1 MRAALRTMDRYLVCQ
16 VIQVLLEP
24 IVEDYIARWL
34 HATDMGEFPPDALDL
49 AEAATSN
56 GVPILS
62 FHPLRAYIDACARG
76 NRVPDPARIIQT
88 IVHGHAEMNFAFDKP
103 CRCPARKVLVPSP
116 YYS

>member
-1 MRAALRTMDRYLVCQ
+1 MRAALRGIDRYLVCQ

-34 HATDMGEFPPDALDL
+34 HATDVGEIPPGPLDL
-49 AEAATSN
+49 VEAVTDN

-62 FHPLRAYIDACARG
+62 FHPLRAYLEGCLEG
-76 NRVPDPARIIQT
+76 NRVPDPARIIT
-88 IVHGHAEMNFAFDKP
+88 CIVHGHAEMNFAFDKP